1 MSNSGL
7 NPAVALF
14 PQSGIEHLKGERPAT
29 LEAEKARLKKAT
41 KEFESFF
48 MYYMLKTMRRTVPE
62 DSPAETTGFSGGLGK
77 DTFDQMFDMEL
88 AQHVVQGGPGSI
100 SDMLYASM
108 EKLLEAQYNA
118 PEGNVETKPLDQ
130 PAAPIDIE
138 GRPAPPKAGDQDKL
152 KETKT
157 PDVSLPAGNV
167 PRRIR
172 QDEILSRFGNQ
183 ITQAANL
190 TSLDPALI
198 YSVIKVES
206 NGNPQAVSDAGAK
219 GLMQLVDTTA
229 GDYGVR
235 QIFDPGENIRA
246 GSQYLRNLLDRF
258 GSLKLALAA
267 YNAGPSNVDK
277 YGGIPPFRETQEYV
291 RKVLDTLGLAVP
303 EAMSNRVKVF

>member
-1 MSNSGL
+1 MSGSDL
-7 NPAVALF
+7 NPAPALF
-14 PQSGIEHLKGERPAT
+14 PQSGIERLKGARPAT
-29 LEAEKARLKKAT
+29 LEAEKARLKEAT

-48 MYYMLKTMRRTVPE
+48 MYYMLKTMRQTVPE
-62 DSPAETTGFSGGLGK
+62 NSLTEKTAFSGGLGK
-77 DTFDQMFDMEL
+77 DTFSQMFDMEL
-88 AQHVVQGGPGSI
+88 AQRIVQGGPGSI
-100 SDMLYASM
+100 SKLLYNSM
-108 EKLLEAQYNA
+108 ERLLEAQYGTAEND
-118 PEGNVETKPLDQ
+118 VEIKPLDQ
-130 PAAPIDIE
+130 PTVPIDIRRE
-138 GRPAPPKAGDQDKL
+138 PTPL
-152 KETKT
+152 KTGSENDVKNIIG
-157 PDVSLPAGNV
+157 PDTFLPTGNV
-167 PRRIR
+167 PRRVR
-172 QDEILSRFGNQ
+172 QDGILSRFGDH

-219 GLMQLVDTTA
+219 GLMQLADSTA

-267 YNAGPSNVDK
+267 YNAGPGNVDK

-291 RKVLDTLGLAVP
+291 TKVLDTLQSTGP
-303 EAMSNRVKVF
+303 GGRVGSG